1 MSRTAAEPAGM
12 TPTTALWIALV
23 AAVGTTAVRT
33 LQSRLPVR
41 VPAQRP
47 PSEPDDDVWHPHV
60 ITGCGR

>member
-1 MSRTAAEPAGM
+1 M

-33 LQSRLPVR
+33 LHTRRPVRLPT
-41 VPAQRP
+41 QRP
-47 PSEPDDDVWHPHV
+47 PSEPDEDAWRPHV